1 MNLDINKIASDKIT
15 SMVESGEI
23 EKLIAV
29 GVENNVKKAIDS
41 ACSSYQWRNE
51 IEDNIK
57 KTLGSVASKVDF
69 SAYSNFL
76 SDRLAKQMNEC
87 LKGEMLATI
96 NKSFEKIYLKV
107 PDNIK
112 LSYLLSLYQKHI
124 EDDLDY
130 DDKISWGRISFSL
143 ERDGSIFIKI
153 KAGKPDCSTFDF
165 MNQGLDFT
173 LVLDTDKSAHL
184 GWVKF
189 NGNDFETAMDLT
201 HLSDIEILFFNLMFT
216 KASIEID
223 IDEDFCFDVDFED
236 PEDDE

>member
-1 MNLDINKIASDKIT
+1 MSLDINKIASEKIT

-76 SDRLAKQMNEC
+76 SDRLAKQMNES
-87 LKGEMLATI
+87 LKGEMLEAI
-96 NKSFEKIYLKV
+96 SKSFEKIYVKV
-107 PDNIK
+107 PENIT
-112 LSYLLSLYQKHI
+112 LSYILSLYQKHL
-124 EDDLDY
+124 EDTLDY
-130 DDKISWGRISFSL
+130 DDKRDWGRISFSFIK
-143 ERDGSIFIKI
+143 DGSIFIKI
-153 KAGKPDCSTFDF
+153 KAGKPDCITFDF
-165 MNQGLDFT
+165 MDKGLDFT
-173 LVLDTDKSAHL
+173 LIVDKDKSAHL
-184 GWVKF
+184 GWINF
-189 NGNDFETAMDLT
+189 NGNNFETSMDLT
-201 HLSDIEILFFNLMFT
+201 HLSDIEILYFNLMFT

-236 PEDDE
+236 AEEEY